1 VKKFILLMI
10 ILLLAGCDSLEEKV
24 SVYTEKQIEE
34 AYGEKVKMTSIKES
48 TPVGSTI
55 IVVLVKLFGDGYDVE
70 FESEDHPN
78 FTFSGDISG
87 NLENFDEN
95 FIQSKHEYFL
105 ETDKEYKKYN
115 KVFLENGIEDV
126 HMKSKRHKGKTYIKV
141 YGIYNGGGSNP
152 EKLVNT
158 LEKIGSNL
166 VNVPIEIS
174 LDLKMGYDNL
184 ITDYYGKNE
193 SNDFVQV
200 LEQQFMLFHHNDIV
214 DTEELDQELE
224 PLNMFVGSILEL
236 EVDNDYFYTRLYK
249 HQTLALHIR
258 PQSSGG
264 EIIKAFE
271 VFKNHGMDE
280 SIVEIFNLEGQCKV
294 KEVKVTEDLNRC
306 YPGL

>member
-1 VKKFILLMI
+1 VKKFILLMMI
-10 ILLLAGCDSLEEKV
+10 FLLAGCESLEEKV

-70 FESEDHPN
+70 FESVDHPN

-95 FIQSKHEYFL
+95 FIQSKHEYLL

-126 HMKSKRHKGKTYIKV
+126 HMKSKIHKGKTYIKV
-141 YGIYNGGGSNP
+141 YGIYNGGDSNQ

-158 LEKIGSNL
+158 LEEIGSNL

-184 ITDYYGKNE
+184 ITDYYGNNE
-193 SNDFVQV
+193 SNEFVQV
-200 LEQQFMLFHHNDIV
+200 LEEQFMLFHHNDIV
-214 DTEELDQELE
+214 DTEELDQEME

-258 PQSSGG
+258 PQSSEG

-271 VFKNHGMDE
+271 IFKNHGMDE
-280 SIVEIFNLEGQCKV
+280 SIVEIVDLEGRCKV